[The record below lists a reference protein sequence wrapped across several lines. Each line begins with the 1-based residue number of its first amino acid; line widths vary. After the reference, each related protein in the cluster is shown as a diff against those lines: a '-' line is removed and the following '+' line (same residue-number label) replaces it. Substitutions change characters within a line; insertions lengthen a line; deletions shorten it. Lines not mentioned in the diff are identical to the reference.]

1 MLEYAKII
9 LQKVSFDSLLF
20 EKELRKALAELST
33 DEPGKLY
40 AWCMDFFGDTYPET
54 IHRVFTNFTN
64 NPTYNELMRIA
75 GQTLL

>member
-20 EKELRKALAELST
+20 EKELRKALVDLGK

-40 AWCMDFFGDTYPET
+40 AWCMDFFGDTYPEA
-54 IHRVFTNFTN
+54 IQRAFSSFTN
-64 NPTYNELMRIA
+64 NPTYNELIRMA
-75 GQTLL
+75 GQSLT

>member
-20 EKELRKALAELST
+20 EKELRKALVELSK

-40 AWCMDFFGDTYPET
+40 AWCMDFFGDTYPEA
-54 IHRVFTNFTN
+54 IQRVFTNFTHS
-64 NPTYNELMRIA
+64 PTYNEIIRIA
-75 GQTLL
+75 GESLF